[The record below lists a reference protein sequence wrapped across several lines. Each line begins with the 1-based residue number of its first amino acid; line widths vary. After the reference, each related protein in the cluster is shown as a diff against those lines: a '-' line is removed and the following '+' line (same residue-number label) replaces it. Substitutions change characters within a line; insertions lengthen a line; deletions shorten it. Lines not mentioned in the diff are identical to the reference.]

1 MYKMKD
7 KKNKTEEHKQR
18 FALTLLF
25 SFVVFCILVI
35 TVLIVNVI
43 VFVLAQFGFFAND
56 QMDISVVEL
65 IMLLITGASLAI
77 GTLISVLMGKFPLKP
92 FNTMI
97 NGLNRLA
104 KGDYKARIKFGK
116 LIRRHPAMTELTNSF
131 NTLAEELENTEMLRS
146 DFINN
151 FSHEFKT
158 PIVSIAGF
166 AKLLKRGKL
175 DPQQQMEY
183 LNVIE
188 EESLRLADMAT
199 NVLNMTKVENQ
210 AILSNVTKFNLS
222 EQLRACVLLLER
234 KWTKKSIEFSM
245 DFGEHLIEG
254 DEELLKQIWLN
265 LVDNAV
271 KFSPEGGL
279 VEIAIQ
285 DAEEVVRVS
294 VINNGPE
301 IKPDVQ
307 KRIFDKFYQAEE
319 SHSTEGSG
327 IGLAVVKRIVE
338 LHAGTVSVH
347 SENQLNLFM
356 VELPKKKR

>member
-1 MYKMKD
+1 MK
-7 KKNKTEEHKQR
+7 KSEEHKQR
-18 FALTLLF
+18 FTLTLLF
-25 SFVVFCILVI
+25 SFVVFIILVI
-35 TVLIVNVI
+35 TIAIVNLI
-43 VFVLAQFGFFAND
+43 ILILARFDFFTSD
-56 QMDISVVEL
+56 PFDLSVVDFIL
-65 IMLLITGASLAI
+65 LLITIASLAI
-77 GTLISVLMGKFPLKP
+77 GTLIAVLLGKIPLKP

-104 KGDYKARIKFGK
+104 KGDYKTRIKFGK
-116 LIRRHPAMTELTNSF
+116 LLRHHPAMNELTDSF
-131 NTLAEELENTEMLRS
+131 NKLAEELDNTEMLRA

-175 DPQQQMEY
+175 STEQQLEY

-210 AILSNVTKFNLS
+210 NIITEATKFNLS
-222 EQLRACVLLLER
+222 EQIRNCVLLLER
-234 KWTKKSIEFSM
+234 KWSKKSIEFSM
-245 DFGEHLIEG
+245 DFGEHIIEG

-279 VEIAIQ
+279 VEIGIQ
-285 DAEEVVRVS
+285 VNDQSIRVS
-294 VINNGPE
+294 VINEGDE
-301 IKPDVQ
+301 IPKEYQ
-307 KRIFDKFYQAEE
+307 KRIFDKFYQMDE
-319 SHSTEGSG
+319 SHAAEGNG
-327 IGLAVVKRIVE
+327 IGLAVVKRIAE
-338 LHAGTVSVH
+338 LHGGAVSVH
-347 SENQLNLFM
+347 SENHLNLFM
-356 VELPKKKR
+356 VELPKGKK

>member
-7 KKNKTEEHKQR
+7 KRIKTEEHKQR

-43 VFVLAQFGFFAND
+43 VLVLAQFGVFAND

-97 NGLNRLA
+97 NGLNQLA
-104 KGDYKARIKFGK
+104 KGDYKTRIKFGK
-116 LIRRHPAMTELTNSF
+116 LIRRHPAMTELTKSF

-146 DFINN
+146 DFVNN

-175 DPQQQMEY
+175 SPEQQMEY

-210 AILSNVTKFNLS
+210 SILSNVTEFNLS
-222 EQLRACVLLLER
+222 EQLRACVLMLER
-234 KWTKKSIEFSM
+234 KWSKKSIEFSM
-245 DFGEHLIEG
+245 DFGEHTIEG

-279 VEIAIQ
+279 VEITIQ
-285 DAEEVVRVS
+285 NTETTLRVS

-301 IKPDVQ
+301 ITPDVQ

-319 SHSTEGSG
+319 SHANEGSG
-327 IGLAVVKRIVE
+327 IGLAVVKRIVD

-347 SENQLNLFM
+347 SENQLNLFL

>member
-1 MYKMKD
+1 
-7 KKNKTEEHKQR
+7 
-18 FALTLLF
+18 
-25 SFVVFCILVI
+25 
-35 TVLIVNVI
+35 
-43 VFVLAQFGFFAND
+43 
-56 QMDISVVEL
+56 
-65 IMLLITGASLAI
+65 
-77 GTLISVLMGKFPLKP
+77 
-92 FNTMI
+92 
-97 NGLNRLA
+97 
-104 KGDYKARIKFGK
+104 
-116 LIRRHPAMTELTNSF
+116 
-131 NTLAEELENTEMLRS
+131 
-146 DFINN
+146 
-151 FSHEFKT
+151 
-158 PIVSIAGF
+158 
-166 AKLLKRGKL
+166 
-175 DPQQQMEY
+175 
-183 LNVIE
+183 
-188 EESLRLADMAT
+188 MAT